1 MVPVV
6 TGAAHDVDRLV
17 VIGHVGKISHGNED
31 GSSGR
36 VGGDEDKINVL
47 NSESRAF
54 IKAEGFRS
62 PISKMP
68 WSMKRIRYALRA
80 SLQASITADFS
91 PTHCWD
97 FYNSAL
103 KLPERNALIMNSVL
117 GKCNRQLGMGKWR
130 PDELQAS
137 EVK

>member
-1 MVPVV
+1 MARV
-6 TGAAHDVDRLV
+6 
-17 VIGHVGKISHGNED
+17 S
-31 GSSGR
+31 SSGR

-54 IKAEGFRS
+54 IKVEGFRS

-103 KLPERNALIMNSVL
+103 KLPERNALIMNTVL

-137 EVK
+137 EVKYYRRDT